1 MERMKR
7 MSALLIVVAALT
19 VACSSGEPAPT
30 QSAQVIGPIILNA
43 SETSATVTVDRTVVF
58 DVAEPALW
66 SISASPEGLVDVS
79 VGGESGGAIFSP
91 GATALAA
98 GVATVTL
105 THEGSGEVLIF
116 TITIE

>member
-7 MSALLIVVAALT
+7 MSALLIAVAALT

-43 SETSATVTVDRTVVF
+43 SETSAVVTVDRTVVF

-79 VGGESGGAIFSP
+79 VGGESGGAIFNP
-91 GATALAA
+91 GATALAV